1 VSSKFESLTGTL
13 NQDFPEYD
21 RSPQDPLDLAA
32 RWIAGA
38 VEEGVREPLAL
49 SLATTDAMGHAS
61 NRIVAVLDYT
71 MGGLTFTSHA
81 TSRKG
86 REIAETGWASGLFYW
101 REIARQLVLSG
112 PVRRLPDGESDRLWR
127 ARATPLHAMS
137 TVSWQSDPL
146 TDTEELRRAAEL
158 LGTTAQPRP
167 ERFVGYRLAPDSVE
181 FWSAAADRLHRRLRY
196 DRTPTG
202 WRVARLQP

>member
-1 VSSKFESLTGTL
+1 VSSTFESLTGAL
-13 NQDFPEYD
+13 SQDFPEYD
-21 RSPQDPLDLAA
+21 RAPDDPLDLAA

-38 VEEGVREPLAL
+38 VEDGVREPLAL
-49 SLATTDAMGHAS
+49 SLATADARGRAS
-61 NRIVAVLDYT
+61 SRIVAVLDYT
-71 MGGLTFTSHA
+71 AGGLTFTSHA

-101 REIARQLVLSG
+101 RESARQLILSG
-112 PVRRLPDGESDRLWR
+112 PVHRLPDAESDRLWR

-146 TDTEELRRAAEL
+146 TDPEGLRRAARL
-158 LGTTAQPRP
+158 LGTAAQARP
-167 ERFVGYRLAPDSVE
+167 ERFAGYRLVPDSVE
-181 FWSAAADRLHRRLRY
+181 FWSATADRLHRRLRY
-196 DRTPTG
+196 DRTPAG